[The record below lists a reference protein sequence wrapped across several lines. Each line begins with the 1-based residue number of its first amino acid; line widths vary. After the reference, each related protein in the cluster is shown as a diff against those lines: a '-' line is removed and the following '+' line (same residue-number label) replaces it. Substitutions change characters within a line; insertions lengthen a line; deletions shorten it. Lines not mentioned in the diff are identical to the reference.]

1 MTTNYL
7 QNQLD
12 LSQGP
17 VSGTFRI
24 REPYFG
30 ESDTGRPFVR
40 LRLEDFTGH
49 LYAYSWYDQ
58 VMKSQGLFDLSRAYI
73 EGRLRSQQGQSFVE
87 LKTLVPARLAYH
99 DTIRLIPQAVCP
111 QPGLLFELQAALRLI
126 TIPALRQFVVQVL
139 GNDGIAYPFVS
150 CPGSLHHHHNYPG
163 GLLKHSLESFAMIES
178 QQGFTQE
185 SYELGLVAA
194 LFHDIGKILTLTPQM
209 TWTSLGTCVEHDKLT
224 FEVLGPALQQFQ
236 EQWPEGAKELR
247 YLLGWKA
254 KSAIPHY
261 NMADLV
267 ACSDRISAGL
277 DIAKR
282 HA

>member
-1 MTTNYL
+1 
-7 QNQLD
+7 
-12 LSQGP
+12 
-17 VSGTFRI
+17 
-24 REPYFG
+24 
-30 ESDTGRPFVR
+30 
-40 LRLEDFTGH
+40 
-49 LYAYSWYDQ
+49 
-58 VMKSQGLFDLSRAYI
+58 
-73 EGRLRSQQGQSFVE
+73 
-87 LKTLVPARLAYH
+87 
-99 DTIRLIPQAVCP
+99 
-111 QPGLLFELQAALRLI
+111 
-126 TIPALRQFVVQVL
+126 
-139 GNDGIAYPFVS
+139 
-150 CPGSLHHHHNYPG
+150 
-163 GLLKHSLESFAMIES
+163 MIES

-224 FEVLGPALQQFQ
+224 CEVLGPALQQFQ
-236 EQWPEGAKELR
+236 EQWLEGAKELR